1 MLDKINRHSDKQ
13 LVSLMNYLSNGI
25 KLPVDTQRYFMSA
38 FLTGGHLLL
47 EGLPGTGK
55 TTLAKRLAGSINAD
69 FKRIQFTSDLMPSD
83 VLGGFVFDKNTSAL
97 ALQKGPIFT
106 NILLADEINRSPP
119 RTQSALLQCMD
130 ENQVSIDQTTYTLE
144 PPYFVIAT
152 QNPADIAGTFPLPEN
167 QLDRFALKL
176 TLPYLSPIE
185 EVELFK
191 PHLQNESIESVN
203 SPITK
208 NNVLGLMNRIGQ
220 VEIKEEIK
228 LYAAELVAASRENS
242 KIFLGGSPRATFSL
256 LKCAQ
261 ALAYFD
267 ELTFVVPDYLR
278 ELFPFVIMHRLRLS
292 SSDPLSDSDKHLVV
306 DEILGHV
313 SPPL

>member
-1 MLDKINRHSDKQ
+1 MLDKLNKHSDRR
-13 LVSLMNYLSNGI
+13 LVSLMDYLSKGI
-25 KLPVDTQRYFMSA
+25 KLPIDTQRYFMSA
-38 FLTGGHLLL
+38 FLTGGHVLL

-97 ALQKGPIFT
+97 VLQKGPIFT

-130 ENQVSIDQTTYTLE
+130 ENRVSIDQQTYTLE

-185 EVELFK
+185 EIELFK
-191 PHLQNESIESVN
+191 PHLQKGSVESIKPPLTTN
-203 SPITK
+203 DA
-208 NNVLGLMNRIGQ
+208 LGLMDRIGQ
-220 VEIKEEIK
+220 IEIKKEIK
-228 LYAAELVAASRENS
+228 LYAAELVASSRKNS
-242 KIFLGGSPRATFSL
+242 KTFLGGSPRATFSL

-267 ELTFVVPDYLR
+267 GLTFVVPDYLR
-278 ELFPFVIMHRLRLS
+278 ELFPLIITHRLRLNS
-292 SSDPLSDSDKHLVV
+292 SGPLSDSDKDLVV

>member
-1 MLDKINRHSDKQ
+1 MLDKINKHSDKQ
-13 LVSLMNYLSNGI
+13 LVSLMEYLSVGVKI
-25 KLPVDTQRYFMSA
+25 PIDIQRFFMSA

-47 EGLPGTGK
+47 EGMPGTGK
-55 TTLAKRLAGSINAD
+55 TTLAKRLAVSINAD

-97 ALQKGPIFT
+97 VLQKGPIFT

-130 ENQVSIDQTTYTLE
+130 ENQVSIDQQTYVLE
-144 PPYFVIAT
+144 TPYFIIAT

-176 TLPYLSPIE
+176 KLPYLSPID
-185 EVELFK
+185 EVELFE
-191 PHLQNESIESVN
+191 PYLQKKIAQSID
-203 SPITK
+203 SPLTK
-208 NNVLGLMNRIGQ
+208 SDVLGLMNRISQ
-220 VEIKEEIK
+220 VEIQEDIK
-228 LYAAELVAASRENS
+228 MYAAKLVAASRDNS
-242 KIFLGGSPRATFSL
+242 KIFLGGSPRATFAL

-267 ELTFVVPDYLR
+267 GLTFVIPDYLR
-278 ELFPFVIMHRLRLS
+278 ELFPLVIKHRLRLS
-292 SSDPLSDSDKHLVV
+292 SSSSFSDADKDLVV
-306 DEILGHV
+306 TEILGHV
-313 SPPL
+313 APPL